1 MFLCLAGSRGLMTV
15 ITRARENPAENFRE
29 LCLGL
34 SERWKL
40 HLPIVLGEVF
50 TTGFPRSAIV
60 PKGNGRER
68 EQRVKV
74 VSSAVRPDSKK
85 NSAVATSKTLTFKFL
100 SPRRPFRIVVRRGDQ
115 LGANF

>member
-68 EQRVKV
+68 EQRVRA
-74 VSSAVRPDSKK
+74 VSCTEGLIHALPATLIMEPIVGIGKHRPICGH
-85 NSAVATSKTLTFKFL
+85 
-100 SPRRPFRIVVRRGDQ
+100 FRAQ
-115 LGANF
+115 QKAEEHHQ